1 MNIHDFQ
8 NYLIYDDG
16 KVFSKNTNKLLRP
29 FKDNGGYHCIDLCKD
44 GKRKTHRIHRL
55 IAIHFIP
62 NPDNLPQVD
71 HINRDK
77 SYNTVQNLRWSSPV
91 DNCNN
96 KGKYKTNTSG
106 HIGISYQ
113 KKDKLWTYKKTY
125 HNKKVRKYFKTK
137 TEALCYKYIILLKI
151 KSGIF

>member
-1 MNIHDFQ
+1 MNIHDFP
-8 NYLIYDDG
+8 NYLIFDDG
-16 KVFSKNTNKLLRP
+16 KVFSKNSNKFLKPGKGR
-29 FKDNGGYHCIDLCKD
+29 GGYHYVILYKD
-44 GKRKTHRIHRL
+44 GNAKTVRIHRL
-55 IAIHFIP
+55 IAIHYIP
-62 NPDNLPQVD
+62 NPDNLPEVD

-96 KGKYKTNTSG
+96 KGKCKNNNSG
-106 HIGISYQ
+106 HIGILYLKRDNVWRYEKVFH
-113 KKDKLWTYKKTY
+113 KKRIIKS
-125 HNKKVRKYFKTK
+125 FKTK